1 MRVFRQAHILYLLN
15 NMNSAN
21 IKYWLA
27 LTNVKDI
34 GPAAIKRLLSVF
46 ILPEKVFKAAL
57 SEISDV
63 LNIRES
69 QAKNIKEFDE
79 WDKVEK
85 EIQKIKK
92 HDIRIITFND
102 TEYPESL
109 KQIDSP
115 PMLLY
120 CKGFVDP
127 NDRYAVA
134 IVGSRMMT
142 EYGRRVAEKIAS
154 ELSNCGLT
162 IVSGMAKGIDTISH
176 KSALKAGGRSIAVLG
191 SGLDRPYPFENN
203 ELFRVLSKS
212 GCVLSEFAMGT
223 PPNKENFPR
232 RNRLISGLSLGVI
245 VIEATKESGSLI
257 TANYA
262 LEQNKEVFAVPGN
275 ITSKSSSGTN
285 ELIKKGAKLVQVVD
299 DILEELHPHLAGLK
313 EYSLKILSKKTTTV
327 NNLPEISDDEKN
339 ILSVIGNDL
348 VHIDIISRKL
358 NLVPT
363 RLHPL
368 LLDLE
373 IKGLI
378 RQTEGNKFCII

>member
-1 MRVFRQAHILYLLN
+1 MNTNHFR
-15 NMNSAN
+15 
-21 IKYWLA
+21 YWLA
-27 LTNVKDI
+27 LTNVMDI
-34 GPAAIKRLLSVF
+34 GPAAIKRLLSAF
-46 ILPEKVFKAAL
+46 KTPEIVFKATL
-57 SEISDV
+57 SELMDV
-63 LNIRES
+63 SKIREA
-69 QAKNIKEFDE
+69 QARNIKEFND
-79 WDKVEK
+79 WDKIDK

-92 HDIRIITFND
+92 HDIRIITFDDN
-102 TEYPESL
+102 EYPEL
-109 KQIDSP
+109 LRQIDSP

-120 CKGFVDP
+120 CKGNINPQDK
-127 NDRYAVA
+127 YAVA
-134 IVGSRMMT
+134 IVGSRLMT
-142 EYGRRVAEKIAS
+142 EYGRRVADKLAS
-154 ELSNCGLT
+154 ELAQCGLT
-162 IVSGMAKGIDTISH
+162 IVSGMAKGIDSISH
-176 KSALKAGGRSIAVLG
+176 KSAIKTGGRSIAVLG
-191 SGLDRPYPFENN
+191 SGLDRPYPFENS
-203 ELFRVLSKS
+203 ELFRALSQS

-262 LEQNKEVFAVPGN
+262 LEQNKEVFAIPGN
-275 ITSKSSSGTN
+275 ITSKSSYGTN
-285 ELIKKGAKLVQVVD
+285 ELIKKGAKLVQNVD

-313 EYSLKILSKKTTTV
+313 EYSV
-327 NNLPEISDDEKN
+327 NLLARKARNTDAMADINDDEKN
-339 ILSVIGNDL
+339 ILSIIGNDY

-358 NLVPT
+358 NIPPN

>member
-1 MRVFRQAHILYLLN
+1 
-15 NMNSAN
+15 MNSAN